1 MQRGEMMAQ
10 ENKRELTY
18 NLTYKEVVD
27 ILQIMNGSTNCRE
40 LHLELDDL
48 KLTVIRQENN
58 PPGKPAGH
66 RNEPG
71 NAIFQEAPGSA
82 VIDQNKTVLSGSKD
96 QDLEKSQNTS
106 PADPKANGFSAYAVK
121 SPLVGVFYRA
131 SAPGAPPFVEVGSR
145 VKENDIVGII
155 DVMKLMNTIT
165 AGVRGVISKICVEN
179 EQLVEYGQ
187 ALMIIDP
194 ARNLE

>member
-1 MQRGEMMAQ
+1 MAQ
-10 ENKRELTY
+10 EGKKELTY
-18 NLTYKEVVD
+18 HLTYKEVVD
-27 ILQIMNGSTNCRE
+27 ILQIMNGSTHCRE

-48 KLTVIRQENN
+48 KLTVIRRENG
-58 PPGKPAGH
+58 PPGQPAGH

-71 NAIFQEAPGSA
+71 NAIFQEAPGIA
-82 VIDQNKTVLSGSKD
+82 ARDQNKMVFPESKGRD
-96 QDLEKSQNTS
+96 PEKTQGTS
-106 PADPKANGFSAYAVK
+106 PADSKANGIPGVAVK

-187 ALMIIDP
+187 ALMMIDP
-194 ARNLE
+194 DRNEEGGTR